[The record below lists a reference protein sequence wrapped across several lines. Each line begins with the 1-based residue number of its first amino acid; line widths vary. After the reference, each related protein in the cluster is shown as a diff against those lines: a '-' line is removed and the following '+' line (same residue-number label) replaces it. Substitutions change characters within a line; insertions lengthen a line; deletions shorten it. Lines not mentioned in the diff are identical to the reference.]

1 MGIRRCLLAAALL
14 PACAHAQTTAEPL
27 PLAAAQD
34 YGQRARY
41 PQWSQVLEAGAG
53 DPVIDARTPTRQS
66 RLGPGGA
73 GPRLTVWASTVAAQ
87 PGETV
92 TLFAT
97 LTPTAAPDLFAAP
110 ALTGARVTAELFGQR
125 VGALGTVAY
134 RDNGTGADALA
145 RDGVYTATVTLPT
158 GAPLPLGA
166 ADSVLV
172 KVTATLPN
180 DELRQAAGGFQLSRP
195 AARLTG
201 RYRDAVRNGNLV
213 IAAEVEALAPGRVHV
228 SGTLADL
235 AGAPFATAQASPVL
249 AAGRQWV
256 ELAFY
261 GLAFHDRGVS
271 GPVQLASIALA
282 STDSMPNALGPVAT
296 MAHQTQPYTLAQF
309 TARLFDDPGLL
320 DAARRLRLD
329 ALPAARPAAVASGG
343 N

>member
-1 MGIRRCLLAAALL
+1 MSIRRCLLAAALL
-14 PACAHAQTTAEPL
+14 PAIAHAQTTAEPL
-27 PLAAAQD
+27 ALAVAQD
-34 YGQRARY
+34 DGERARY
-41 PQWSQVLEAGAG
+41 PQWSQVLEAGSV
-53 DPVIDARTPTRQS
+53 DPVIDARLPPRQS

-73 GPRLTVWASTVAAQ
+73 GPRLTVWASTVAAR

-110 ALTGARVTAELFGQR
+110 ALTGARVTADLFGQR

-158 GAPLPLGA
+158 SPALPLGA
-166 ADSVLV
+166 ADSVLA

-180 DELRQAAGGFQLSRP
+180 DERRQAAAGFQLSRP
-195 AARLTG
+195 TARLTG
-201 RYRDAVRNGNLV
+201 RYRDAVRNGNLAV
-213 IAAEVEALAPGRVHV
+213 AAEVEALAAGRVHV

-235 AGAPFATAQASPVL
+235 AGAPFATAEASQRVV
-249 AAGRQWV
+249 AGVQWV
-256 ELAFY
+256 ELSFY
-261 GLAFHDRGVS
+261 GLAFHDRGIS
-271 GPVQLASIALA
+271 GPVQLASITLA
-282 STDSMPNALGPVAT
+282 STDSTPHALGPVAT
-296 MAHQTQPYTLAQF
+296 LAHRTQPYALAQF

-320 DAARRLRLD
+320 GAARRLRLD
-329 ALPAARPAAVASGG
+329 ALSPRPAAVASGS